1 MCKTTCDRPL
11 IRATLERKRTSV
23 GETMQQDID
32 TRFRRLEADKFATAG
47 YVQREKPSVI
57 VAALHRPID
66 GLANGQS
73 YLLPDSVHPNTYI
86 CLCTNI
92 TKT

>member
-47 YVQREKPSVI
+47 YVQRQCPSQYIHMFMHKHYQNIIPIVKVI
-57 VAALHRPID
+57 VL
-66 GLANGQS
+66 
-73 YLLPDSVHPNTYI
+73 
-86 CLCTNI
+86 
-92 TKT
+92 

>member
-32 TRFRRLEADKFATAG
+32 TRFRRLEADKFALA
-47 YVQREKPSVI
+47 SVTNVTLNRLQEQLKVSQDGI
-57 VAALHRPID
+57 HTCLSHGAL
-66 GLANGQS
+66 
-73 YLLPDSVHPNTYI
+73 V
-86 CLCTNI
+86 
-92 TKT
+92 